1 MPITT
6 AEGYFRAK
14 SQEVVVWCPH
24 LKRAENLLGLSSIHA
39 HSPSPPAELGALVPC
54 LHNAPGHLLFYS
66 KDSGGCNA
74 LFHVSLLDTQRSS
87 THPKLATFSVLCLSF
102 PISEVCTFFGCVSG
116 EDVVSYPRVKL
127 FHLHFPSWPPRPT
140 TGSHSASCP
149 PGPPRSSLPS
159 CAQGHPS
166 LLASVSHVKI
176 TSRPFP
182 TPAGQREDKHIKR
195 LAVVQALECWD
206 R

>member
-1 MPITT
+1 MESIYMPITT

-39 HSPSPPAELGALVPC
+39 HSPSPPAELGALVLC

-66 KDSGGCNA
+66 KDSEGCNA

-102 PISEVCTFFGCVSG
+102 PISEVCIFWLCLWRRCCVLPKGEAVPPSLSFLATQAHHWLTFSQLPTRTPQVQPPKLCPRPSISPCLSFPCENHISAF
-116 EDVVSYPRVKL
+116 SYPCR
-127 FHLHFPSWPPRPT
+127 
-140 TGSHSASCP
+140 A
-149 PGPPRSSLPS
+149 
-159 CAQGHPS
+159 A
-166 LLASVSHVKI
+166 
-176 TSRPFP
+176 
-182 TPAGQREDKHIKR
+182 
-195 LAVVQALECWD
+195 
-206 R
+206 